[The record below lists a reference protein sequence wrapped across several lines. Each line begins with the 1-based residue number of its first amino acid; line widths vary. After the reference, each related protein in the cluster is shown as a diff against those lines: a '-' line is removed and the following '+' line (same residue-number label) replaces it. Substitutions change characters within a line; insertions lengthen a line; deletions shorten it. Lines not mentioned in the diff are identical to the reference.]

1 MDLQLYL
8 RVLSRFRV
16 LIFGGLF
23 LAFVL
28 AVFSYVR
35 VGLSNGS
42 PKLAYRQTQLFQSDS
57 KVFVTQK
64 GFPWG
69 RTTPQYVTTKR
80 GSPPVPAA
88 DLTRLGNLTVL
99 YAELAKGDQVQ
110 RMMGVRGPNARPID
124 VTTLP
129 GPAFS

>member
-69 RTTPQYVTTKR
+69 RTTPL
-80 GSPPVPAA
+80 PP
-88 DLTRLGNLTVL
+88 TRS
-99 YAELAKGDQVQ
+99 D
-110 RMMGVRGPNARPID
+110 
-124 VTTLP
+124 TLP
-129 GPAFS
+129 IT